1 MISETPDCPDKRT
14 RRTEQFYSPRIFYIW
29 RYTRPTQLGGQL
41 CSTLGAAA
49 SQNLAA
55 IGGGH
60 SLAEAVNLLSVQLLG
75 LIGTLGS
82 TIGNTAC

>member
-1 MISETPDCPDKRT
+1 MLS
-14 RRTEQFYSPRIFYIW
+14 
-29 RYTRPTQLGGQL
+29 LVGQT
-41 CSTLGAAA
+41 SATLGAAA

-82 TIGNTAC
+82 HIGNTSC